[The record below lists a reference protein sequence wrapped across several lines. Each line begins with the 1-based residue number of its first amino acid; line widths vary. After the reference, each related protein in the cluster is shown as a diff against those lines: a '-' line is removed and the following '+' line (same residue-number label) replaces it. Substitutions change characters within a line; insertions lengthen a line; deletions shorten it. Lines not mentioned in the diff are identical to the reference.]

1 MTMLDHRSKNKNE
14 ILKFILTYYKQ
25 TEKPVGVKVIVR
37 FTGIGIATVYSI
49 IKELEEEKKIHSKK
63 GQERFGGNRSIVVIP
78 V

>member
-14 ILKFILTYYKQ
+14 ILKFILTYYKH

-37 FTGIGIATVYSI
+37 FTGIGTATVYSI
-49 IKELEEEKKIHSKK
+49 IKELEQEKKIHSKK
-63 GQERFGGNRSIVVIP
+63 EHERFGRNRSTVIIP

>member
-14 ILKFILTYYKQ
+14 ILKFVLTYYKQ

-63 GQERFGGNRSIVVIP
+63 GQEQLGRYRSIVVIP
-78 V
+78 L

>member
-37 FTGIGIATVYSI
+37 YTGIGTATVYNI
-49 IKELEEEKKIHSKK
+49 IKELEQEKKIHSKK
-63 GQERFGGNRSIVVIP
+63 EHERFGRNRSIVVIP

>member
-1 MTMLDHRSKNKNE
+1 MLDHRSKNKNE

-37 FTGIGIATVYSI
+37 YTGIGIATVYSI

-63 GQERFGGNRSIVVIP
+63 AQEQLGRYRSIVVIP
-78 V
+78 L